1 MHYIIKNGSYWV
13 TKHKK
18 ALLII
23 LSLLVTVGSGLLL
36 WDRHECNTRI
46 LWTFNTKEVCF
57 YSSNDERYQC
67 SPEVNYTGIALKFFE
82 FIAMVDSSSGWDQY
96 RIIGSFRDSL
106 GNTNYKVDDHSTKD
120 ITVIETPNGYLV
132 VRVGAAGGFADII
145 YHISRKETST
155 WDGSIIDGEWDRLL
169 KSEFGVGD

>member
-18 ALLII
+18 ALLVV

-36 WDRHECNTRI
+36 LDRHECNTRI
-46 LWTFNTKEVCF
+46 LWTFNMKEVCF

-106 GNTNYKVDDHSTKD
+106 NKIAFKD
-120 ITVIETPNGYLV
+120 KRE
-132 VRVGAAGGFADII
+132 RF
-145 YHISRKETST
+145 
-155 WDGSIIDGEWDRLL
+155 
-169 KSEFGVGD
+169 